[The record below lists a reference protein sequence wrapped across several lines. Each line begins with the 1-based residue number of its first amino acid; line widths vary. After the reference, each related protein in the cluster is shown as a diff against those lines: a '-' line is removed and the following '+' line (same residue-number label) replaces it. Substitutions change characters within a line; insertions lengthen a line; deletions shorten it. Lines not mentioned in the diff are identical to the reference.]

1 MIWSENI
8 NRAGVVAI
16 VCVWRYYARL
26 KGEGMIEEH
35 WRVLG
40 KIQAGDVWAEVAEH
54 PSIGGI
60 DSTHCE
66 TQMSMGLL
74 LSPTPNHSRGCF
86 LTDGWQGGHAP
97 LGSIVAVP
105 GGVPFHVSGGASP
118 ARRIL
123 HCLLPDRE
131 SLKAS
136 NVPLQA
142 CLDLRDNV
150 LAQNLKRLAYEVT
163 VPGFGTSAI
172 VEGLGLLIAG
182 EMERLFGAVVSRQG
196 KGGLAPWQLRGIDEY
211 LRSGHWSSS
220 VSDLARLCGVSTGHL
235 MRAFRQSTGQSV
247 GSYIAWLRSDH
258 ACTMLAD
265 GSLSIA
271 EIATE
276 LRFANASAFAAAFKR
291 SMGVSPSPYRQRQR
305 A

>member
-1 MIWSENI
+1 
-8 NRAGVVAI
+8 
-16 VCVWRYYARL
+16 
-26 KGEGMIEEH
+26 MIEEH

-40 KIQAGDVWAEVAEH
+40 EVQAGEVWAAVAEH
-54 PSIGGI
+54 PSIEGI
-60 DSTHCE
+60 DRTHCR
-66 TQMSMGLL
+66 TRMSVGLM
-74 LSPTPNHSRGCF
+74 LSPYQTQTRGCF

-105 GGVPFHVSGGASP
+105 GGVPFHVRSGASP
-118 ARRIL
+118 ARRML
-123 HCLLPDRE
+123 HCRLPDLP
-131 SLKAS
+131 SLEAG
-136 NVPLQA
+136 NVPLRA
-142 CLDLRDNV
+142 CLNLRHNV
-150 LAQNLKRLAYEVT
+150 LAQNLKRLAHEVI

-182 EMERLFGAVVSRQG
+182 EMERLFSGGAALQG
-196 KGGLAPWQLRGIDEY
+196 KGGLAPWQLRRIDEY
-211 LRSGHWSSS
+211 LRSGHWSSN

-235 MRAFRQSTGQSV
+235 MRAFRQSRGQSV
-247 GSYIAWLRSDH
+247 GFYISKLRSDY

-276 LRFANASAFAAAFKR
+276 LRFANASAFAAAFRR
-291 SMGVSPSPYRQRQR
+291 SVGVSPSHYRQRQR